1 MSIWVTE
8 AWKGRGQDEGT
19 RFSVRVERVLCHRF
33 TGFQDLWIG
42 ETTDFGRVLML
53 DGYIMLTERDEF
65 VYHEMLSHV
74 PLLTHPDPRDV
85 LIIGGGDGGTLR
97 EVLRHS
103 EVERATLCEI
113 DEGVVL
119 ASREFLPTV
128 CESAFEDIRVN
139 LHIGDGISYMREA
152 APGSLDVII
161 VDSTDPVGPG
171 EVLFGE
177 EFYTCCR
184 RALRPGGLIALQ
196 SESPWED
203 SALFSEIQRRVRNV
217 FGETHP
223 YLLSIPTYPSG
234 TWSLTVAS
242 VDSPIPSL
250 DVERA
255 EFIARGCRYYT
266 PEVHSSAFV
275 LPAFVQRLLG

>member
-1 MSIWVTE
+1 MKKKFIEEFNEHTNSKFSLEYKKCLYRGKSKFQKIEVFDTIGFGKTLLLDGCFMVTE
-8 AWKGRGQDEGT
+8 KDHHLYHNKCKE
-19 RFSVRVERVLCHRF
+19 L
-33 TGFQDLWIG
+33 IG
-42 ETTDFGRVLML
+42 LKKRKLN
-53 DGYIMLTERDEF
+53 I
-65 VYHEMLSHV
+65 
-74 PLLTHPDPRDV
+74 

-152 APGSLDVII
+152 APESLDVII

-203 SALFSEIQRRVRNV
+203 SALFSEIQKRVRNV